1 MSENKIKN
9 YRPNVAAVILSPKY
23 PFEVRVFIAQR
34 NDLEDVW
41 QFPQGGI
48 DKGETPK
55 EALLRELKEEIGTN
69 DIEIIAEYPKWL
81 EYDFPD
87 VIAKKMYPYDGQR
100 QKYYLVKLKTTSKIN
115 LNTECPE
122 FNKYKFVDVKNIYQ
136 NVTYFKKVVYK
147 NIIKY
152 FKKEGYL

>member
-1 MSENKIKN
+1 
-9 YRPNVAAVILSPKY
+9 
-23 PFEVRVFIAQR
+23 
-34 NDLEDVW
+34 
-41 QFPQGGI
+41 
-48 DKGETPK
+48 
-55 EALLRELKEEIGTN
+55 
-69 DIEIIAEYPKWL
+69 
-81 EYDFPD
+81 
-87 VIAKKMYPYDGQR
+87 MYPYDGQR